1 MFHLS
6 YCFISIQVY
15 SNDNSRAPS
24 GQSSPLK
31 KFAEKGLAESA
42 AIDDSRDESTAV
54 SIKHTLDHE
63 ELGNKVRLVPYN
75 FKALL
80 T

>member
-1 MFHLS
+1 M
-6 YCFISIQVY
+6 
-15 SNDNSRAPS
+15 
-24 GQSSPLK
+24 K

-42 AIDDSRDESTAV
+42 AIDDSTDESTAV
-54 SIKHTLDHE
+54 SIKHILDHE